1 VVELIVVAMDS
12 FPCVGNR
19 LPLCGERRL
28 GAGCPSEILANG
40 AVQPTM
46 LSDHLGFSKGE
57 MDD

>member
-19 LPLCGERRL
+19 LPVCGERRL
-28 GAGCPSEILANG
+28 GAGCPLEIRANG
-40 AVQPTM
+40 AVQPTI
-46 LSDHLGFSKGE
+46 LSDHWYFSKGE